1 MSGWRIAVSSLHAA
15 GGGPLPS
22 RKFDAA
28 PEHLQRAK
36 ELGLLWL
43 INGTHWQLTA
53 IGRALAEGKAA
64 VLVNYAEP
72 GGGSGRRGTRV
83 VATWLAA
90 LPARNAIRLDPAAVV
105 WSYRS
110 TPAAAGS

>member
-28 PEHLQRAK
+28 PEHLRRAK
-36 ELGLLWL
+36 ELGLVWL

-53 IGRALAEGKAA
+53 TGRALVEGRVVITAE
-64 VLVNYAEP
+64 YAI
-72 GGGSGRRGTRV
+72 GSGRRGTRV
-83 VATWLAA
+83 AATWLAA
-90 LPARNAIRLDPAAVV
+90 LPPRNSIRLDPAAVV
-105 WSYRS
+105 WSYRNA
-110 TPAAAGS
+110 PATEGARG